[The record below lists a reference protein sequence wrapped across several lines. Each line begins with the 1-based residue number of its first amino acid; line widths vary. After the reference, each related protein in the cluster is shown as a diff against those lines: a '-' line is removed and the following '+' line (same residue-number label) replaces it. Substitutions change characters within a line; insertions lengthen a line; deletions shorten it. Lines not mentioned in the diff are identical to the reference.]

1 MAAVLAA
8 DVVLALAAVVLL
20 RVARR
25 RRGALA
31 ARAAHELRGPLTAAA
46 MALHAART
54 GTDEATRS
62 PALDAVAGQLGRP
75 GRAVD
80 DLERAAAGRAP
91 HLRAAPV
98 DLAALLADQ
107 AAAWRPV
114 TRTAGRPLVVAR
126 APRLVLHADRDLL
139 ARALANLLANAVEH
153 GGGAITLAARRRG
166 DRLRLEVRDE
176 GASPRGHAAAPSAA
190 RLAARG
196 RDRRIP
202 IARAGPRGR
211 LRAWLLDVRGA
222 GRQPRGHGLRVAAEA
237 AARHGGRLL
246 VVRDGGGTAAILEL
260 PLAPLGRTTRPGARR
275 RIRPAPVPPAPARR
289 MPA

>member
-176 GASPRGHAAAPSAA
+176 GATRRTPTARHPGAAALRDRATRAADPGPAASSPRGHAAAPSAA

-202 IARAGPRGR
+202 IVRAGPRGR
-211 LRAWLLDVRGA
+211 LRAWLLDV
-222 GRQPRGHGLRVAAEA
+222 
-237 AARHGGRLL
+237 
-246 VVRDGGGTAAILEL
+246 
-260 PLAPLGRTTRPGARR
+260 
-275 RIRPAPVPPAPARR
+275 
-289 MPA
+289 